1 MVRGH
6 AYWIDVTSPEDD
18 GEREEGGKQV
28 SKDRSSKLSIKGMG
42 ELLYVLRWFQVPK
55 RAYTRFSAAAASSVF
70 PTSAVLFKGVI
81 VVLKNLKIWII
92 QCAQLMTAR

>member
-1 MVRGH
+1 MRGH

-42 ELLYVLRWFQVPK
+42 ELLYVRWFQVPK
-55 RAYTRFSAAAASSVF
+55 RTYTRFSAAAARFVV
-70 PTSAVLFKGVI
+70 PTSAVHF
-81 VVLKNLKIWII
+81 
-92 QCAQLMTAR
+92 